1 MSWLEY
7 AFRHHFMS
15 RTIRIASVLLAVGL
29 PTTLVLNTQLGQ
41 GPEAGPVSIVPPP
54 LPKHSEGP
62 PPPVLP
68 RSLPIGRWNM
78 HGSQKSLGRGIEIE
92 FLANGRLT
100 GRTGGTAFVGT
111 WGGETGKL
119 IAKGESSTQPEF
131 RFECDLVYVEYQRSP
146 RSSYVIADCANA
158 QDRWRWE
165 LTTAGP

>member
-1 MSWLEY
+1 
-7 AFRHHFMS
+7 MS

-29 PTTLVLNTQLGQ
+29 PTTWVLNTQPGH
-41 GPEAGPVSIVPPP
+41 GPEAGSVPSVPSP
-54 LPKHSEGP
+54 LPKQSKGL

-68 RSLPIGRWNM
+68 RSLPIGRWKM
-78 HGSQKSLGRGIEIE
+78 HGPRKTRGRGIEIE

-131 RFECDLVYVEYQRSP
+131 RFECDLVYVEYERSP